1 LKLLALRGVTVK
13 VKSMFTVNPNQR
25 TWGDLRAK
33 KISRV
38 SLAETH
44 QNHTQAIC
52 EPL

>member
-1 LKLLALRGVTVK
+1 
-13 VKSMFTVNPNQR
+13 MFTVNPNQR

-44 QNHTQAIC
+44 QNPTQAIC
-52 EPL
+52 EPMWAMR

>member
-1 LKLLALRGVTVK
+1 
-13 VKSMFTVNPNQR
+13 MFTVNPNQR

-44 QNHTQAIC
+44 QNPTQAIC
-52 EPL
+52 EPMWAIESTKINCQSE

>member
-1 LKLLALRGVTVK
+1 VTVEIK
-13 VKSMFTVNPNQR
+13 ASFAVNPNQR
-25 TWGDLRAK
+25 TWGDLWAK